1 MAHGMPL
8 SVSEDNM
15 HAELITSGSELLL
28 GQLVDTNSAFIA
40 RALRN
45 IGLNLFY
52 KTTVGDNQNRMV
64 QALRTAMDRAD
75 VVITTGGLGPT
86 VDDVT
91 RPAVALATERELE
104 FRPELLEQIAARF
117 RNMRVP
123 MGENN
128 RRQAFV
134 PRGAIAVENPVGT
147 APAFIVEHERSIV
160 ISVPGVPSEM
170 EYLMTRAIV
179 PYLQKKLDLHEI
191 IFTRTLH
198 AVGLGESRIDAA
210 IADLQTGTN
219 PTVGLS
225 AHPGQT
231 DIRIAAKATSEQE
244 ARALIAPVEA
254 QVRQR
259 LDPNIYGADEETL
272 EGTVACLLAERR
284 LKLASVESGTNGQLA
299 GRLAGAPACRGVFV
313 GGRVLPGLDCSA
325 EEAARALRLEM
336 LGQGVTMA
344 VAAAAE
350 TIGDHRLAI
359 STALAT
365 PEGVQTSG
373 RDLRGSPRLGAEW
386 AVNAALGLVWR
397 YLQEAA
403 GSRP

>member
-1 MAHGMPL
+1 
-8 SVSEDNM
+8 M
-15 HAELITSGSELLL
+15 HAELVTSGSELLL

-45 IGLNLFY
+45 IGLNLYY
-52 KTTVGDNQNRMV
+52 KTTVGDNQDRMV
-64 QALRTAMDRAD
+64 QVLRTAIARAD

-91 RPAVALATERELE
+91 RPAVALATGRELE

-117 RNMRVP
+117 TKMRAP

-134 PRGAIAVENPVGT
+134 PQGAIAVENPVGT
-147 APAFIVEHERSIV
+147 APAFIVEHEHSIV

-231 DIRIAAKATSEQE
+231 DIRIAAKATSEHE

-254 QVRQR
+254 QVRRR
-259 LDPNIYGADEETL
+259 LDRNVYGADEETL
-272 EGTVACLLAERR
+272 EGTVACQLAQRQ
-284 LKLASVESGTNGQLA
+284 LKLASVESGAGGQLA

-313 GGRVLPGLDCSA
+313 GGRVLTALGCSA
-325 EEAARALRLEM
+325 EEAACALRQEM
-336 LGQGVTMA
+336 LGRGVTMA
-344 VAAAAE
+344 VAASVEA
-350 TIGDHRLAI
+350 IGDHQLTI

-373 RDLRGSPRLGAEW
+373 RDLGGSPRLGAEW
-386 AVNAALGLVWR
+386 AVNATLGLVWR

-403 GSRP
+403 TDSRP